1 MNSKIFQLNCIF
13 RYWTWTVESLVQRTL
28 DLSTWMYLSM
38 CTRMIYNEKYIFNF
52 ENNETCELQ
61 SHEIRNQ
68 CHNVCVWTWS
78 TLRILKFQITFSSS
92 NILYK
97 TTHNSHKAAK
107 HAYRIYIYIIYII
120 IRVILEFWAKQ
131 KDKKTNEIRTKEK
144 QQAKQF
150 CRSKIRRAF
159 ILINNITITIVRL
172 SMITIM

>member
-1 MNSKIFQLNCIF
+1 MNRRKFQLNCIF

-38 CTRMIYNEKYIFNF
+38 CTRMIYNEKHIFNF
-52 ENNETCELQ
+52 EYNETCELQ

-107 HAYRIYIYIIYII
+107 HAYRTYIYYIYII

-131 KDKKTNEIRTKEK
+131 KDKKQMKFEQKKSNK
-144 QQAKQF
+144 Q
-150 CRSKIRRAF
+150 
-159 ILINNITITIVRL
+159 NNFVDLRYEEHL
-172 SMITIM
+172 YL